1 MATIR
6 KEQLAGMG
14 MHYKYRT
21 LEYFLQAQKELG
33 LKSIEVWCARPHFL
47 LDDYD
52 YDDPKAFREKVES
65 YGLTIGVFSPECT
78 VYNYNL
84 CAWEETAARHSMGY
98 FENGIRAA
106 VGTGAKLMVVNCC
119 GGARDEEPERV
130 FDRAVS
136 RLKAL
141 AKTAADQ
148 GVTLAVETVRPDDS
162 HVFNTLPELV
172 RLLDAVGED
181 SVQASVDLTAA
192 GMAGESLKDWFE
204 TLGKRLRHI
213 RFVDG
218 RPQGRLAWGDGL
230 RPLEDH
236 VEWINQY
243 GYQGYLSLALNDARY
258 FDDPR
263 EADRK
268 NMAALAPFIQ

>member
-1 MATIR
+1 M
-6 KEQLAGMG
+6 
-14 MHYKYRT
+14 
-21 LEYFLQAQKELG
+21 
-33 LKSIEVWCARPHFL
+33 
-47 LDDYD
+47 
-52 YDDPKAFREKVES
+52 ES

-106 VGTGAKLMVVNCC
+106 AGTGAKLMVVNCC

-136 RLKAL
+136 RLKVL

-148 GVTLAVETVRPDDS
+148 GVTLAVETVRPGR
-162 HVFNTLPELV
+162 LPCV
-172 RLLDAVGED
+172 QHPPRAGQGSWDAVGED

-218 RPQGRLAWGDGL
+218 PPPGAAGLGGRT
-230 RPLEDH
+230 
-236 VEWINQY
+236 
-243 GYQGYLSLALNDARY
+243 
-258 FDDPR
+258 
-263 EADRK
+263 
-268 NMAALAPFIQ
+268 APPGGTMWSGSISTAIRGIEPGAQ